1 MNHRF
6 ENSPLWES
14 CDYLEGEKKK
24 KEDITSLS
32 LSLI

>member
-6 ENSPLWES
+6 ENSALWES
-14 CDYLEGEKKK
+14 CDYLEKKK
-24 KEDITSLS
+24 KKLIILQAR